1 MPFKKIMTDK
11 KNIIEKFLIW
21 YKKFQVSKSPQMNLV
36 WGFFLYTLVGFGLL
50 SIPLFHKTNV
60 GILDNLFISTSAIS
74 TTGLVTVSVFDS
86 YNIFGQF
93 IVMGLFQIGGI
104 GYMTLTTYYLL
115 FTTKRI
121 THWHNKL
128 IGAEFTLP
136 KTIKIK
142 DFIKSVVIFTVIM
155 ETLGAICFY
164 IAFKQTGMETF
175 KALWFSIF
183 HSVSAFCT
191 AGFGL
196 FNNSFEDFNDNNFI
210 NTIISVLAIAGSLGF
225 IVITDLWYR
234 IRRKSKSLSF
244 TTKIVINGFIF
255 LLFLGTCLVY
265 ITEPSIQISDS
276 KLSESFFQAMTAMTT
291 VGFNT
296 IPTSGLSLPILLFVT
311 FLMYIGASPSGTA
324 GGLKI
329 TTLTAMISV
338 LKSRLFGQKRISFLG
353 RLIPFERLY
362 VATSTFILYTSIIF
376 LFTFLLTY
384 TEQFE
389 FERILFEVASAL
401 GTVGLSTGITGGLTE
416 IGKVLVIILMF
427 VGRVGVL
434 TFGFALLK
442 RKKED
447 NDVQIEDDLAV

>member
-1 MPFKKIMTDK
+1 MT
-11 KNIIEKFLIW
+11 W
-21 YKKFQVSKSPQMNLV
+21 YKKFQISKSPQMNLV

-50 SIPLFHKTNV
+50 CIPLFHRTSV
-60 GILDNLFISTSAIS
+60 SFLDNLFISTSAIS
-74 TTGLVTVSVFDS
+74 TTGLVTVSVYDS
-86 YNIFGQF
+86 YNFFGQL

-121 THWHNKL
+121 THWHNKI

-142 DFIKSVVIFTVIM
+142 DFIKSVIVFTAVM
-155 ETLGAICFY
+155 EVLGAICFF
-164 IAFKQTGMETF
+164 IAFKQEGIETI
-175 KALWFSIF
+175 KAIWFSIF

-196 FNNSFEDFNDNNFI
+196 FNDSFEGYSNNGFI
-210 NTIISVLAIAGSLGF
+210 NSIISVLAIAGSLGF

-234 IRRKSKSLSF
+234 LKRKSKSISF
-244 TTKIVINGFIF
+244 TTKIVTYGFVL
-255 LLFLGTCLVY
+255 LLFIGTTLVY
-265 ITEPSIQISDS
+265 FTEPSVQNSNS
-276 KLSESFFQAMTAMTT
+276 RMAESFFQAMTAMTT

-296 IPTSGLSLPILLFVT
+296 IPTGGLSLPILLFVT

-324 GGLKI
+324 GGMKI

-338 LKSRLFGQKRISFLG
+338 LKSRLAGQKRISFIG
-353 RLIPFERLY
+353 RVIPFERLY

-376 LFTFLLTY
+376 LFSFLLSF
-384 TEQFE
+384 TENFD
-389 FERILFEVASAL
+389 FDKILFEVASAL
-401 GTVGLSTGITGGLTE
+401 GTVGLSTGITGELSS
-416 IGKVLVIILMF
+416 IGKVLVIVLMF

-434 TFGFALLK
+434 TFGFALLE
-442 RKKED
+442 RKNKDSNEP
-447 NDVQIEDDLAV
+447 IEDDLAV

>member
-1 MPFKKIMTDK
+1 MTDK

-50 SIPLFHKTNV
+50 SIPLFHKTNI

-93 IVMGLFQIGGI
+93 IIMGLFQIGGI

-115 FTTKRI
+115 FTTKSI
-121 THWHNKL
+121 THWHNKV

-142 DFIKSVVIFTVIM
+142 DFIKSVVIFTIIM
-155 ETLGAICFY
+155 EALGTICFY
-164 IAFKQTGMETF
+164 IAFKQAGLETL

-196 FNNSFEDFNDNNFI
+196 FNDSFEGFSDNKFI

-234 IRRKSKSLSF
+234 IRRKSKSISF
-244 TTKIVINGFIF
+244 TTKIVIYGFVL
-255 LLFLGTCLVY
+255 LLFIGTCLVY
-265 ITEPSIQISDS
+265 ITEPSIQSSDS

-296 IPTSGLSLPILLFVT
+296 IPISGLSLPILLFVI

-384 TEQFE
+384 TEQFK

-401 GTVGLSTGITGGLTE
+401 GTVGLSTGITGELTE
-416 IGKVLVIILMF
+416 IGKILVIILMF

-442 RKKED
+442 KKKED
-447 NDVQIEDDLAV
+447 KKMQIEDDLAV

>member
-1 MPFKKIMTDK
+1 MTDN
-11 KNIIEKFLIW
+11 KNIIKKFLTW
-21 YKKFQVSKSPQMNLV
+21 YKRFQVSESPQMNLV
-36 WGFFLYTLVGFGLL
+36 WGFFLYILVGFGLL
-50 SIPLFHKTNV
+50 SIPLFHKTNI

-74 TTGLVTVSVFDS
+74 TTGLVTVSIFDS
-86 YNIFGQF
+86 YNVFGQF
-93 IVMGLFQIGGI
+93 IIMGLFQIGGI

-115 FTTKRI
+115 LTTKKI

-136 KTIKIK
+136 KSIKIK
-142 DFIKSVVIFTVIM
+142 DFIKSAVVFTIIM
-155 ETLGAICFY
+155 EILGVICFY
-164 IAFKQTGMETF
+164 IAFKQAGMETL

-196 FNNSFEDFNDNNFI
+196 FNDSFEGYSDNNFI

-234 IRRKSKSLSF
+234 IKRKSRSISF
-244 TTKIVINGFIF
+244 TTKIVFYGFVL
-255 LLFLGTCLVY
+255 LLFIGTCLVY
-265 ITEPSIQISDS
+265 LTEPSIQGSNA
-276 KLSESFFQAMTAMTT
+276 KLSKSFFQAMTAMTT
-291 VGFNT
+291 VGLNT
-296 IPTSGLSLPILLFVT
+296 IPTGGLSLPTLLFVI

-329 TTLTAMISV
+329 TTLIAMISV

-353 RLIPFERLY
+353 HLIPFERLY

-389 FERILFEVASAL
+389 FEKILFEVASAL
-401 GTVGLSTGITGGLTE
+401 GTVGLSTGITGDLTE
-416 IGKVLVIILMF
+416 IGKVLIIILMF

-442 RKKED
+442 NKKED
-447 NDVQIEDDLAV
+447 NEVQIKDDLAV